1 MENMK
6 KCLESNIL
14 LFNQKSNI
22 SDVYYYNYM
31 KIEINSVVGQ
41 PLDKTLNMQNTI
53 FISFIFNN
61 IDIHLVK

>member
-14 LFNQKSNI
+14 LFNQKNNI

-41 PLDKTLNMQNTI
+41 PLDKMLNMQNTI

>member
-14 LFNQKSNI
+14 LFNQKNNI
-22 SDVYYYNYM
+22 SDVYYYNYK

>member
-14 LFNQKSNI
+14 LFNQKKNI

>member
-14 LFNQKSNI
+14 LFSQKNNI

>member
-6 KCLESNIL
+6 KCLKSNIL
-14 LFNQKSNI
+14 LFNQKNNI

-53 FISFIFNN
+53 FISLIFNN

>member
-14 LFNQKSNI
+14 LFNQKNNI

-61 IDIHLVK
+61 IDIH